1 VVGVIREQAVREG
14 GEDVAAAHR
23 VHARPP
29 LPGRRRQREAA
40 AAVRWWVLGEH
51 VPDADAVEVE
61 EQRLLPAEVAVAA
74 VQVQRLD
81 RRERE
86 RRRHQSEDLLAIGQR
101 RSEQRRCYQYWIG
114 NLVSPEDMMRL
125 FSLRYS
131 TFVGN

>member
-1 VVGVIREQAVREG
+1 
-14 GEDVAAAHR
+14 
-23 VHARPP
+23 
-29 LPGRRRQREAA
+29 
-40 AAVRWWVLGEH
+40 